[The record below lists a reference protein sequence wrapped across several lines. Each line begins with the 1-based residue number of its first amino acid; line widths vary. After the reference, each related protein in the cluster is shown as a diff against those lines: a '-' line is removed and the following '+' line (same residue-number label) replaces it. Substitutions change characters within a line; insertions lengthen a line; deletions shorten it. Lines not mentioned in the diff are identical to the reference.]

1 MKNRIELLID
11 WETAVEEM
19 QAQADSLIESLRT
32 AYDPEC
38 NENDS
43 ARKTELEDI
52 ASAVSELAKLVSRAK
67 RISAKLDKTQD

>member
-19 QAQADSLIESLRT
+19 QAQADSLTASLRT

-38 NENDS
+38 NESDS

-52 ASAVSELAKLVSRAK
+52 AAAVSELAKLVSRAK
-67 RISAKLDKTQD
+67 RISAKLEKTPE